1 MGKPVLC
8 YIREEDA
15 KFVPQKMI
23 EEMPI
28 KKIRPDH
35 LVEDIGRVLEKRNEW
50 VDWGIASRMYVERWH
65 NPETLSRAL
74 IDAYN
79 APQKI
84 WDLPQYI

>member
-1 MGKPVLC
+1 
-8 YIREEDA
+8 
-15 KFVPQKMI
+15 
-23 EEMPI
+23 MPI

-74 IDAYN
+74 IVGVEEVGRVALCAKSRVDTCETIA
-79 APQKI
+79 
-84 WDLPQYI
+84 